1 MWEATGASIMW
12 EAAISLFSD
21 LNTVGSF
28 AKNVGGLFK
37 KDKNSQHFEQ
47 VVSHLGG
54 IKAGLERLSDSILY
68 APNLH
73 VVQDVQQTQ
82 QRRVD
87 DLRTVR
93 ERLDPVQRALGS
105 EILSSAIIL
114 TPEIM
119 QQALAKNPWEVLHEI
134 RPVDFFEAHKLP
146 PEGVPVLFE
155 HQGVRYMGW
164 QMRGTLPILF
174 NCRYEELW
182 LPEAAR
188 RTPEIITSAAKST
201 PHADFVVSPS
211 GEYSTITAALKQAKA
226 GDQIVVKTG
235 LYRENVILDKTV
247 ELIADGSPVIESTGR
262 CIWMQTDYAVVRGFT
277 LRCRA
282 RSSASFFS
290 RLIGSYDKAVAVY
303 IPQGKLVLEQC
314 DVTSDSL
321 SCVNICGRGTQAIV
335 RACQL
340 HDSQQAGIFIYDQA
354 TAQVED
360 CDIFGNANAGVSITT
375 GGNPTVRRCK
385 IHDGKAGG
393 VFVCENGSGQLED
406 CDIFGNAC
414 GGVTI
419 TTGGNPTVRR
429 CKIRD
434 GSTGVLVSQNG
445 SGQLED
451 CDIFGN
457 AYSGIE
463 IRWGGNPTV
472 RRCTIKNNNNKAHR
486 SSIELLLH
494 RYAVVWIHDSGRGT
508 IEECDLRDN
517 PYSIW
522 DIDSSSQVQRRGNK
536 ENVVDI
542 LMDSLNKLNSFADGF
557 FRVVK

>member
-1 MWEATGASIMW
+1 MWEAT
-12 EAAISLFSD
+12 ISLFSD

-119 QQALAKNPWEVLHEI
+119 QQALAKNPWEVLCEV

-188 RTPEIITSAAKST
+188 RTPEITPSVKST
-201 PHADFVVSPS
+201 THADFVVSPS
-211 GEYSTITAALKQAKA
+211 GQYSTITAALKQAKA
-226 GDQIVVKTG
+226 GDRIVVKTG
-235 LYRENVILDKTV
+235 LYRENLILDKTV
-247 ELIADGSPVIESTGR
+247 ELIADGYPVIESTGH

-277 LRCRA
+277 LQCRA
-282 RSSASFFS
+282 TPA
-290 RLIGSYDKAVAVY
+290 DNKAAVS

-321 SCVNICGRGTQAIV
+321 TCVAIGGRGTQAIV

-340 HDSQQAGIFIYDQA
+340 HDSQEAGISIYDQA

-360 CDIFGNANAGVSITT
+360 CDIFDNALAGIQIKT
-375 GGNPTVRRCK
+375 GGNPIVRRCK
-385 IHDGKAGG
+385 IHDGKDVG
-393 VFVCENGSGQLED
+393 VFVNENGSGQLED
-406 CDIFGNAC
+406 CDILGNAFS
-414 GGVTI
+414 GVAIKT
-419 TTGGNPTVRR
+419 
-429 CKIRD
+429 
-434 GSTGVLVSQNG
+434 
-445 SGQLED
+445 
-451 CDIFGN
+451 
-457 AYSGIE
+457 
-463 IRWGGNPTV
+463 GGNPTV
-472 RRCTIKNNNNKAHR
+472 RRCTIKNNIQHGVYAH
-486 SSIELLLH
+486 
-494 RYAVVWIHDSGRGT
+494 DNGRGT
-508 IEECDLRDN
+508 IEACNLRGN
-517 PYSIW
+517 QREAW
-522 DIDSSSQVQRRGNK
+522 NIDSSSQVQRRENK
-536 ENVVDI
+536 E
-542 LMDSLNKLNSFADGF
+542 
-557 FRVVK
+557 

>member
-1 MWEATGASIMW
+1 MWEAT
-12 EAAISLFSD
+12 ISLFSD

-119 QQALAKNPWEVLHEI
+119 QQALAKNPWEVLCEV

-146 PEGVPVLFE
+146 PEAVPVLFE

-188 RTPEIITSAAKST
+188 HTPEIITSPAKST
-201 PHADFVVSPS
+201 THADFVVSPS
-211 GEYSTITAALKQAKA
+211 GQYSTITAALKQAKA
-226 GDQIVVKTG
+226 GDRIVVKTG

-290 RLIGSYDKAVAVY
+290 RLIGSYDKVAAVL

-321 SCVNICGRGTQAIV
+321 SCVEIGGRGTQAIV

-340 HDSQQAGIFIYDQA
+340 HDSQDEGGIFIYDQA

-360 CDIFGNANAGVSITT
+360 CDIFGNAGVGVAINT

-385 IHDGKAGG
+385 IHDGKASG
-393 VFVCENGSGQLED
+393 VFVWENGSGQLED
-406 CDIFGNAC
+406 CDIFGNAYA
-414 GGVTI
+414 GVAIKT
-419 TTGGNPTVRR
+419 
-429 CKIRD
+429 
-434 GSTGVLVSQNG
+434 
-445 SGQLED
+445 
-451 CDIFGN
+451 
-457 AYSGIE
+457 
-463 IRWGGNPTV
+463 GGNPTV
-472 RRCTIKNNNNKAHR
+472 RRCTIKNNGYEA
-486 SSIELLLH
+486 
-494 RYAVVWIHDSGRGT
+494 VWIYDKGRGT
-508 IEECDLRDN
+508 IEECDLRGN
-517 PYSIW
+517 QRGAW

-536 ENVVDI
+536 E
-542 LMDSLNKLNSFADGF
+542 
-557 FRVVK
+557 